1 MKNNS
6 IENIISIARKGAIVG
21 ISGFLI
27 GTIANSDKIKT
38 IGKENFNQLN
48 NYHLSSVEIPTT
60 GHIIEINL
68 NLSKINFNKKGN
80 KIIGKGMIP
89 YCIEKSERIGIY
101 DNSDWCD
108 LRLGTLIYKKD
119 YF

>member
-6 IENIISIARKGAIVG
+6 IENIISIARKSAIIG

-27 GTIANSDKIKT
+27 GTIANTDTIEI
-38 IGKENFNQLN
+38 IGKKNFSNLN
-48 NYHLSSVEIPTT
+48 EYHLSSAKIPTK

-68 NLSKINFNKKGN
+68 NRSKLEFEEKDN
-80 KIIGKGMIP
+80 KILGEGEIF
-89 YCIEKSERIGIY
+89 YCIEKSEKIGIY
-101 DNSDWCD
+101 DSSDWCD
-108 LRLGTLIYKKD
+108 SRLGTLIYKKN